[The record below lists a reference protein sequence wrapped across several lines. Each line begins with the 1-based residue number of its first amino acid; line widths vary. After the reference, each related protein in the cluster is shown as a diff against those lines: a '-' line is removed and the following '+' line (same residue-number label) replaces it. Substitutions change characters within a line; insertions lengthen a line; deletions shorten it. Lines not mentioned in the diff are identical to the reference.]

1 METNQLRL
9 ANVIIKDLWEA
20 LFYLLNVMP
29 LPHLECSNPIPW
41 HY

>member
-1 METNQLRL
+1 MENNQLRL

-20 LFYLLNVMP
+20 LFYLSYVMP
-29 LPHLECSNPIPW
+29 PPHLESSGAIPW